1 MIVDQ
6 LNACD
11 FIHLAALLR
20 AAETG
25 LLGVSRFI
33 EDRRWLQTVPGRH
46 MCLPVCQIDGFSAE

>member
-33 EDRRWLQTVPGRH
+33 EDGMWREWK
-46 MCLPVCQIDGFSAE
+46 